1 MSVFL
6 TLPVVAQTTGT
17 AIAHSALTSDSIIAG
32 VGFGIISFLIAIVGF
47 FSKRQLDTILSTI
60 TKFTE
65 KQSICREELSSRF
78 ADKAATAIDLK
89 ELYIRTD
96 RHEACLQRH
105 SVMLGGRRV
114 GDSVIKHDND

>member
-6 TLPVVAQTTGT
+6 TLPVVAQTTQT
-17 AIAHSALTSDSIIAG
+17 AIAHSALTSDSILAG

-47 FSKRQLDTILSTI
+47 FSKRQLDTILETI

-96 RHEACLQRH
+96 RHESCLQRH
-105 SVMLGGRRV
+105 SVMLGGRRAD
-114 GDSVIKHDND
+114 DSVIKHDND

>member
-6 TLPVVAQTTGT
+6 TLPVVAQATQT
-17 AIAHSALTSDSIIAG
+17 AIAHSALTSDSILAG
-32 VGFGIISFLIAIVGF
+32 VGFGIISFLITIVGF
-47 FSKRQLDTILSTI
+47 FSKRQLDTILETI

-65 KQSICREELSSRF
+65 KQSLCREELSGRF
-78 ADKAATAIDLK
+78 ADKTSTAIDLK

-105 SVMLGGRRV
+105 SVMLGGRRADDLV
-114 GDSVIKHDND
+114 TKHDNN

>member
-6 TLPVVAQTTGT
+6 TLPVVAQATQ
-17 AIAHSALTSDSIIAG
+17 AVIAHSELTPDSILAG

-47 FSKRQLDTILSTI
+47 FSKRQLDIILSTI

-65 KQSICREELSSRF
+65 KQSMCREELSSRF
-78 ADKAATAIDLK
+78 ADKTATAIDLK
-89 ELYIRTD
+89 ELYNRSD

-105 SVMLGGRRV
+105 SVIIGGRRA
-114 GDSVIKHDND
+114 DDMDN

>member
-6 TLPVVAQTTGT
+6 TLPVAAQTTQT
-17 AIAHSALTSDSIIAG
+17 AIAHLTSDSILAG
-32 VGFGIISFLIAIVGF
+32 VGFGLISFLIAIVGF
-47 FSKRQLDTILSTI
+47 FSKRQLDTILETI

-78 ADKAATAIDLK
+78 ADKTATAIDLK

-96 RHEACLQRH
+96 RHESCLQRH
-105 SVMLGGRRV
+105 SVMLGGRRADDLV
-114 GDSVIKHDND
+114 TNTHDNN